1 MREETGITAT
11 QVKIDPD
18 FRYTETYYPKYKR
31 FGGEV
36 VAKTL
41 CMFLGEVIASPD
53 EKGNNKPSITLT
65 EHKACEW
72 VQWNPPFTNMQKLTV
87 RPLLEAVQRHFAGE
101 DSTSLTPTPTTTT
114 TTSEEAEEYEGGEDD
129 EDYPD
134 GEEDEDENEL
144 VGDGRLNQPLPPGT
158 VTDKKAKKPS
168 ASAARANRK
177 TRKQRNVL
185 MQAGYSLLDKKEGG
199 QGNAI
204 FKK

>member
-1 MREETGITAT
+1 LREETGITAT

-41 CMFLGEVIASPD
+41 CMFLGEVIRAGD
-53 EKGNNKPSITLT
+53 EKGDNNKPSITLT
-65 EHKACEW
+65 EHKDCEW

-101 DSTSLTPTPTTTT
+101 DSTTPTPTTTT
-114 TTSEEAEEYEGGEDD
+114 TTSEEHEGGEDD
-129 EDYPD
+129 EDYSD
-134 GEEDEDENEL
+134 EEEEDEDENEL

-158 VTDKKAKKPS
+158 LVTDKKAKKPS

-185 MQAGYSLLDKKEGG
+185 MQAGYSLLDKQEGG
-199 QGNAI
+199 QGNVVY
-204 FKK
+204 FP